1 MKISLNFSG
10 VSMLLL
16 MALFIE
22 ACGQQNES
30 TPESTAKELVSALK
44 SSNIEALKDMRINI
58 QKVVTADLAAVKA
71 DSVPCRKELLDFADQ
86 MNKPVDS
93 ILKRTETSMQSFIDN
108 KLYEREQE
116 TINRV
121 FGRSFDHILQTGIED
136 HLINWA
142 EVKYIEF
149 NYEVDECDPPFTFQ
163 PMVREGRIII
173 EHKDQRFEIIANLVK
188 YENTWHL
195 IEMLHLGPEQ
205 KEEPTTNK

>member
-1 MKISLNFSG
+1 
-10 VSMLLL
+10 MLLL
-16 MALFIE
+16 MALFIA
-22 ACGQQNES
+22 ACGQQNEP

-44 SSNIEALKDMRINI
+44 SSNIETLKDLRINI
-58 QKVVTADLAAVKA
+58 QEVVTADLAALKA

-93 ILKRTETSMQSFIDN
+93 ILKRTESSMQSFIDN

-121 FGRSFDHILQTGIED
+121 FGRSFDHIIRTGMED
-136 HLINWA
+136 HNINWA
-142 EVKYIEF
+142 DVKYIEF

-173 EHKDQRFEIIANLVK
+173 KHKDQRFEIIVNLVK

-205 KEEPTTNK
+205 KAEPTTNK